1 MSQISSINFKK
12 SNPIQTRHN
21 DRDLPPSY
29 LIGGENE
36 VNRNHKEALALR
48 NKIIAK
54 AMQDYTKHTGQKFQ
68 AKSYEWSAV
77 VNLKPESTMEDLEKL
92 TEHFFKKYGFQCY
105 QIAIHRDEGHINE
118 RGEKIINHHAHLEF
132 ITLDRET
139 GKTNFKLRDFPK
151 SKMREIQSEVAEILQ
166 MERGQDKRLTGA
178 KRIEP
183 RTYAKMKEQE
193 RKNSLELKKSL
204 EIEKA
209 NAISKT
215 WENAE
220 QNFLSVKEIKDI
232 LEAFRKQSIGK
243 GLSKEFFRELSDK
256 KKNTKEATKEELELF
271 CSNLLRAYEIKDTKL
286 NEQNFKIKSLESDL
300 SHEKQKNEEL
310 QAKTKEIDLKASYE
324 LLNDNFQKLQ
334 KENEDLKR
342 KNRFYEK
349 TINALAR
356 FVEIACESPIHGYA
370 YKCLRSFIGVFQA
383 EPTLE
388 NYKKTSL
395 KYFRKDFKDTMKI
408 QQQNCD
414 IITNLKSWN
423 NTQKENLKSEI
434 RLNGLSDENRELVE
448 QTLKKEREQEL
459 QRDRGFSR

>member
-1 MSQISSINFKK
+1 MSKISSINFKK

-36 VNRNHKEALALR
+36 VNRNHKEALAFR
-48 NKIIAK
+48 NKIVAK

-77 VNLKPESTMEDLEKL
+77 VNLKPESTMEDLEEL
-92 TEHFFKKYGFQCY
+92 TEHFSQKYGFQCY

-132 ITLDRET
+132 ITLDKET
-139 GKTNFKLRDFPK
+139 GKNNYNRQKISPSVLRQ
-151 SKMREIQSEVAEILQ
+151 MQSEVAKILQ

-183 RTYAKMKEQE
+183 RTYAKMKEEE

-209 NAISKT
+209 KAISKT

-220 QNFLSVKEIKDI
+220 QNFLSVKEIKDT

-243 GLSKEFFRELSDK
+243 GFSKEFFRELSDK

-271 CSNLLRAYEIKDTKL
+271 CSDLLRAYEIKDKELQEVKTKQTEPTTQDKQEQGQQSE
-286 NEQNFKIKSLESDL
+286 NEKLLQRLEKMHYYKMPKTDFDELENLYNTNYNELQKKGIDYHFKSRYFAEARETSERNLYTLKNGDYLIYFLKEITKEKYQKSKINTFRDDL

-310 QAKTKEIDLKASYE
+310 LAKTKEIDLKASYE

-342 KNRFYEK
+342 KK
-349 TINALAR
+349 PL
-356 FVEIACESPIHGYA
+356 
-370 YKCLRSFIGVFQA
+370 LR
-383 EPTLE
+383 
-388 NYKKTSL
+388 K
-395 KYFRKDFKDTMKI
+395 
-408 QQQNCD
+408 
-414 IITNLKSWN
+414 N
-423 NTQKENLKSEI
+423 N
-434 RLNGLSDENRELVE
+434 
-448 QTLKKEREQEL
+448 
-459 QRDRGFSR
+459 